1 MRMPISRP
9 AEIIPIIISDCSV
22 DEGPVEPTR
31 ERERE
36 REKEKKK
43 LKEGKSSRQEEDR
56 EERREDTE

>member
-36 REKEKKK
+36 RKGEEKIKR
-43 LKEGKSSRQEEDR
+43 G
-56 EERREDTE
+56 